1 MLRKHEQME
10 SVAAEFL
17 KVFQVPGQD
26 RYKIRVR
33 WWNIGKCHEPWN
45 MNITQNFDLTGEQ
58 VRKFKPYHFT
68 PLTSDAAVGLPSG
81 DPQERSDEIV

>member
-1 MLRKHEQME
+1 ME

-68 PLTSDAAVGLPSG
+68 PLTSDAAKNGTTVPFK
-81 DPQERSDEIV
+81 ERSDEIV